1 MPLARTEEPPTEAAP
16 ASPSPPPQA
25 KDAPPSE
32 PTTRQAVIA
41 ALVQADGNISAA
53 ARGLG
58 LHRTQL
64 RRLLLRYDVDPA
76 LVRGATRR

>member
-1 MPLARTEEPPTEAAP
+1 
-16 ASPSPPPQA
+16 
-25 KDAPPSE
+25 
-32 PTTRQAVIA
+32 VIA

-64 RRLLLRYDVDPA
+64 RRLLTRYDVDPD